1 MGKPRSCVLY
11 IHSSV
16 YIMVHCIYT
25 SCQYPWT
32 QWMGES
38 LKQVL
43 YLPSSKRANSPY
55 VLCIHQTT
63 KALWCHIMEGNFQLF
78 CAPLLMLFIPLCN
91 GEISREKLN
100 FPWNLQFFKL
110 TSSKIIV
117 VSETTFHWT
126 NLPSLFSSLTL
137 LLLFPCLRRL
147 PRGREISR
155 RGRRTWRDSVQFYG
169 KTTSLP
175 SLPSAPPPSNPVS
188 TSTSTSRS
196 RPLSDGRCGHFSVSW
211 YVSKN
216 TPIF

>member
-63 KALWCHIMEGNFQLF
+63 KALWCHIMEGNFQQF

-117 VSETTFHWT
+117 VSETTF
-126 NLPSLFSSLTL
+126 SLDQSPLSL
-137 LLLFPCLRRL
+137 LLTDIIVTFPLPQEIAQRERDLQAREKNLERLGPILRENNF
-147 PRGREISR
+147 PPFPAFCPSPIKPC
-155 RGRRTWRDSVQFYG
+155 FYININVEV
-169 KTTSLP
+169 
-175 SLPSAPPPSNPVS
+175 PPPE
-188 TSTSTSRS
+188 RWKMWA
-196 RPLSDGRCGHFSVSW
+196 LLGLMICE
-211 YVSKN
+211 
-216 TPIF
+216 